1 MRIDI
6 VSCDCCGNTMEDD
19 TENHLNGLLPG
30 LSEEESLVCLDDL
43 CDPCGA
49 VLNEAIKDV
58 LLRRSN

>member
-1 MRIDI
+1 MD
-6 VSCDCCGNTMEDD
+6 ED
-19 TENHLNGLLPG
+19 TESSLNGLLPA

-58 LLRRSN
+58 LLRRGN